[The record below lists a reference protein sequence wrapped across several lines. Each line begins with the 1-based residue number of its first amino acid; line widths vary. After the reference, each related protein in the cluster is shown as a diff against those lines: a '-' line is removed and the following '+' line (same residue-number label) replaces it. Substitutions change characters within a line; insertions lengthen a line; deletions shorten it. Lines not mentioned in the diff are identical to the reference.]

1 MIDET
6 RTPHETQGLDN
17 PFVDEYRQT
26 LLENNKMIA
35 AYDEKYLPKPQKH
48 PLPWHYPGAVKS
60 YSVSRSTLLL
70 ECETAFIHMAFL
82 APEIV
87 HIRVQLD
94 SDDFSDYFSYLV
106 ADTTSSLS
114 AITVQEKGDEEDSP
128 LLVRLGSYIY
138 EIDRTNSHFACFE
151 GSQQI
156 YAHGDGIRWQA
167 AGQLGLS
174 MELAPD
180 EASFGTGERAFDL
193 NLRGR
198 KLELWNIDPGGYQ
211 RGDDPV
217 NYCIS
222 YYLGVHG
229 HGVYGLLWDN
239 PAKGAIDIGAAK
251 TDELHITA
259 ETGQMSYF
267 LFAGRDVNAVMERYT
282 QVTGRM
288 HLPPLWAIG
297 FHQSRYSYMNE
308 DEVLRIAQEFRDRGI
323 PCDAIHLDIHYMQG
337 YRIFTWDKDAFPD
350 IQGMFDRLHA
360 MGMKIVTILDPGIK
374 VDKGYVG
381 YESGLEADIFLTY
394 PDGVNAAGVVWPGLC
409 HFPDFTSAK
418 GRDWWA
424 EQLNALLS
432 CGVDGLWND
441 MNEPLI
447 FQPDTPPRELP
458 YYVQHD
464 KEGRGGNHHE
474 LHNVYG
480 TQMGRAS
487 RDALEKYRP
496 DKRQLSIIRAG
507 TAGAQRFT
515 SSWTG
520 DNFSTW
526 DDLRLSISVILQM
539 GLSGISFTG
548 ADIGGFGFDTD
559 GELLTRWT
567 QAGSLLPFFRN
578 HSAIDTI
585 RQEPWCFGQPY
596 ENAIREAI
604 ELRYRLLPY
613 LYTAFAECS
622 FYGHPIVRPVF
633 TAEPHNPHIRTID
646 DAYLLGDKILV
657 APVMTQAAL
666 RRIVYLPE
674 GDWYNFH
681 TNERF
686 VGGTVVSVDA
696 PLNTLP
702 VFVKS
707 GTVLPIYPLMH
718 YAHEKPVT
726 TLTLRVYTD
735 SGETKIYEDAGEG
748 LGYQAGEYR
757 WVTYR
762 CMETTDALTI
772 DRIVEGNY
780 TPEYRAIE
788 LQVVGAT
795 QAINNVAVD
804 GKAITNLRYEGEMM
818 IATIAADFQQII
830 VAI

>member
-1 MIDET
+1 MTGESKVSK
-6 RTPHETQGLDN
+6 ESQGLDN
-17 PFVDEYRQT
+17 PFVDEYKQT
-26 LLENNKMIA
+26 LIDNNKIIA
-35 AYDEKYLPKPQKH
+35 AYDEKYLPQPQQH
-48 PLPWHYPGAVKS
+48 LLPWHYPGAVKS
-60 YSVSRSTLLL
+60 YSVSRNKLLL
-70 ECETAFIHMAFL
+70 ECETAFIHIAFL

-94 SDDFSDYFSYLV
+94 SDNFSDYFSYLV
-106 ADTTSSLS
+106 ADTTSSIDSIL
-114 AITVQEKGDEEDSP
+114 VQERGDEEDSQ
-128 LLVRLGSYIY
+128 LFVRVGNYAY
-138 EIDRTNSHFACFE
+138 EINRKNSQFACFD

-156 YAHGDGIRWQA
+156 YAHAEGIRWRA
-167 AGQLGLS
+167 NGQSGLS
-174 MELAPD
+174 MTLAAD
-180 EASFGTGERAFDL
+180 EASFGTGERAYDL

-198 KLELWNIDPGGYQ
+198 KVELWNIDPAGYQ
-211 RGDDPV
+211 RGEDPV
-217 NYCIS
+217 NYSVS
-222 YYLGVHG
+222 YYLSVHS

-239 PAKGAIDIGAAK
+239 PAKGTIDIGA
-251 TDELHITA
+251 TSPDELQITA
-259 ETGQMSYF
+259 ETGQMSYY
-267 LFAGRDVNAVMERYT
+267 LFVGRDVNKVMERYT
-282 QVTGRM
+282 QVTRRM

-323 PCDAIHLDIHYMQG
+323 PCDAIHLDIHYMRG

-350 IQGMFDRLHA
+350 MQGMIDRLHN
-360 MGMKIVTILDPGIK
+360 MGMKVVTILDPGVK
-374 VDKGYVG
+374 VDKGYEG
-381 YESGLEADIFLTY
+381 YDSGLEAGVFLTY
-394 PDGVNAAGVVWPGLC
+394 PDGKNAAGVVWPGLC
-409 HFPDFTSAK
+409 HFPDFTSVK
-418 GRDWWA
+418 GRDWWVT
-424 EQLNALLS
+424 QLNSLLL

-447 FQPDTPPRELP
+447 FQPDALPRELP
-458 YYVQHD
+458 FYVQHD
-464 KEGRGGNHHE
+464 KDGRGGNHHE

-487 RDALEKYRP
+487 RMALEKHRP

-507 TAGAQRFT
+507 AAGAQCYT

-526 DDLRLSISVILQM
+526 DDLRLSISVTLQM

-548 ADIGGFGFDTD
+548 ADIGGFGYDTD
-559 GELLTRWT
+559 AELLTRWT

-578 HSAIDTI
+578 HSAIDTA
-585 RQEPWCFGQPY
+585 RQEPWVFGQPY

-604 ELRYRLLPY
+604 ELRYRLMPY

-622 FYGHPIVRPVF
+622 FYGYPIVRPVF
-633 TAEPHNPHIRTID
+633 TAEPKNPHIRTID

-657 APVMTQAAL
+657 APVMIQAAL
-666 RRIVYLPE
+666 RRMVYLPE

-686 VGGTVVSVDA
+686 IGGTVISVEA

-702 VFVKS
+702 LFVKS
-707 GTVLPIYPLMH
+707 GTVLPIYPVMR

-735 SGETKIYEDAGEG
+735 SGETRIYEDAGEG
-748 LGYQAGEYR
+748 LGYQAGAYR

-780 TPEYRAIE
+780 SPDYHTIE

-804 GKAITNLRYEGEMM
+804 GKAVTNLRYEGNMTL
-818 IATIAADFQQII
+818 ATIDANFQQIM